1 MPGWLA
7 ALLVCYEDASP
18 IAASPAPTLL
28 VSEAR
33 GGHPRH
39 RRDRSK
45 RPRGPPAGVPRL
57 AAHWAAVDALTAV
70 VRARPREAQG
80 VGKNTRQCS
89 ELRRAWRRG
98 TRAAHRIYGNKV
110 AVLAGDFLL
119 ARASVLLSRLGDI
132 KVVELLATVIEE
144 MVQGELMQVKALP
157 HELLEFDHYLGKT
170 YRKTAA
176 LMSLSCQ
183 ASASTSSR
191 HTRSSPCAQ

>member
-1 MPGWLA
+1 MITCCFPRCGASTAHAMPGWLA

-98 TRAAHRIYGNKV
+98 TRGARRRADERSRRSSTCQHRRPQCCCRRRHRWRWAAGHCWTVR
-110 AVLAGDFLL
+110 
-119 ARASVLLSRLGDI
+119 SRRP
-132 KVVELLATVIEE
+132 
-144 MVQGELMQVKALP
+144 P
-157 HELLEFDHYLGKT
+157 H
-170 YRKTAA
+170 A
-176 LMSLSCQ
+176 
-183 ASASTSSR
+183 SSR
-191 HTRSSPCAQ
+191 SRATTKTTTDDNPRP